1 MILKPLFLS
10 LLAAGMS
17 TSVYAAEP
25 KPQPPK
31 PGEERADDVIC
42 TVESV
47 LGSHLKRRVC
57 TTRQA
62 REERAK
68 ADQKALQG
76 LQQSK
81 AARGNATESGG
92 GGFK

>member
-81 AARGNATESGG
+81 AARGKATESGG